1 MKHQICVEKGPNNY
15 SAYSPDVPGCV
26 ATGKTRA
33 EVERSL
39 KSAIRFHL
47 AEEIRQFAGD
57 KYIVPAR
64 KDGGDLVEIRAGDVH
79 KAMNLNNRMPA
90 VCGALDTKL
99 FREFFHVELVS
110 RKGPYQGANTLFKF
124 KIRPHGKTRPRN
136 PVEFDTS
143 AAEPVRQ
150 VPLAEQIRQFVHQT
164 YIQSARERGDCVVK
178 VRAGDV
184 HREMKLN
191 NRMPAV
197 CGALETNLFNN
208 SFGVE
213 LVSREGPRRGAS
225 VLYEFQV

>member
-33 EVERSL
+33 EVERNL

-57 KYIVPAR
+57 RYIVPAR
-64 KDGGDLVEIRAGDVH
+64 KEGGDLVEIRAGDVH

-99 FREFFHVELVS
+99 FRDFFNVELVS
-110 RKGPYQGANTLFKF
+110 RKGPHQGANALFEF
-124 KIRPHGKTRPRN
+124 KIHPHGQTRPC
-136 PVEFDTS
+136 DS
-143 AAEPVRQ
+143 ANFNTNATKPVRQ
-150 VPLAEQIRQFVHQT
+150 VPLAEQIRQFVNQT

-197 CGALETNLFNN
+197 CGALETNLFNS

-213 LVSREGPRRGAS
+213 LVSREGPKRGAS
-225 VLYEFQV
+225 ALYEFHV